1 VAGKLV
7 DRFGE
12 RPFLVIG
19 PLLQAIGFGWIA
31 LVAEAGMS
39 YGTLIAPLMVA
50 GVGISMSF
58 PAAQNS
64 VVSSVPEEA
73 IGKAAGTNTTMRE
86 LGGVL
91 GIAIG
96 VAAFAGAGGYASPAD
111 FSDGFVAAISVSAG
125 LSVAAAL
132 FGAALPGRQSP
143 LQAEPRT
150 ESSVV
155 RSSSA

>member
-1 VAGKLV
+1 VTK
-7 DRFGE
+7 
-12 RPFLVIG
+12 P
-19 PLLQAIGFGWIA
+19 PLG
-31 LVAEAGMS
+31 
-39 YGTLIAPLMVA
+39 LIVA

-73 IGKAAGTNTTMRE
+73 IGKVAGTNSTMRE

-96 VAAFAGAGGYASPAD
+96 VAAFAGAGGYALPAD
-111 FSDGFVAAISVSAG
+111 FSDGFVAAFTVAAG

-132 FGAALPGRQSP
+132 CGAALPARLGASTGP
-143 LQAEPRT
+143 LAEAAT
-150 ESSVV
+150 EG
-155 RSSSA
+155 